1 MGGDKKPVVVM
12 DPFIA
17 TKENLSALR
26 DKGYHYLCVSRVKL
40 KNYIADTGLTP
51 IQLKTKSG
59 KNITQT
65 KVVKDE
71 DTDYCMEIQSEMK
84 AMKERGMKAQFEQR
98 FEEELTKIKVS
109 LNKKGG
115 VKQVDKVD

>member
-1 MGGDKKPVVVM
+1 M
-12 DPFIA
+12 DAFIA

-98 FEEELTKIKVS
+98 FEVELTKIKVS

-115 VKQVDKVD
+115 VKQVDKVN